1 MTLEMTTSDVYEPSE
16 GKGTWTAEEHDR
28 FLTAMQLYPNGPWK
42 SIAQVIKTRSVRQ
55 TQTHAQ
61 KYREKLARH
70 QRGLR
75 VQHAFRPEAEPVL
88 HCPETPPPLPD
99 LPDCLDF
106 FLDVLDVSWSTAEV
120 LEL

>member
-1 MTLEMTTSDVYEPSE
+1 MTLEMTTCDVYEPSG
-16 GKGTWTAEEHDR
+16 GKGTWTADEHDR

-75 VQHAFRPEAEPVL
+75 VQHAFRPETEPAPTCL
-88 HCPETPPPLPD
+88 DSPQPLPD